1 MKPKSKEDIINFKDI
16 INVIKHYEKLLR
28 YSNDSNEITYFEKEI
43 EKLKKRLAKIE
54 EKGGV

>member
-16 INVIKHYEKLLR
+16 INCIKHYEKLLK

-43 EKLKKRLAKIE
+43 EKLKKRLAKLE

>member
-43 EKLKKRLAKIE
+43 EKLKKRLAKLE